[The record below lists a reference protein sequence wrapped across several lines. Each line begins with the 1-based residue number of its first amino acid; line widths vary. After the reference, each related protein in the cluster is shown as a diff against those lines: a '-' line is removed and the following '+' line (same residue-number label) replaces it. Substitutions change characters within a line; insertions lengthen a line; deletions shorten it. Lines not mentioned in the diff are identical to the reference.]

1 VRFMPDPTLPRRNW
15 EVGQRELV
23 IDKNGVNR
31 TVYRNANPQLDDKM
45 RHQREQNAPEMEA
58 KTRSEGFVD
67 DTGGST
73 AVPGNPGTMP
83 EEQPAK
89 VKPDTGEWL
98 QAIVQR
104 YSSEPPMGI
113 SLDKNAQ
120 PVTPDM
126 LTPTDQQLAQMDE
139 ETREGIAR
147 VFLALA
153 TKYYGMHNLEQ
164 GMLYGSRISGYVPAK
179 LIKYF
184 RWLAGRD

>member
-1 VRFMPDPTLPRRNW
+1 MPDPTLPRRPW
-15 EVGQRELV
+15 ETGQMELRL
-23 IDKNGVNR
+23 DRNGVSR
-31 TVYRNANPQLDDKM
+31 RVYVNANPQLDDKM
-45 RHQREQNAPEMEA
+45 RHQREQDAPENMA

-67 DTGGST
+67 DTGGSLE
-73 AVPGNPGTMP
+73 VPGNPGSMP

-98 QAIVQR
+98 EAIIKR
-104 YSSEPPMGI
+104 YSQEPPMGL

-120 PVTPDM
+120 PVTPEM
-126 LTPTDQQLAQMDE
+126 LAPSDEQLAQMDE
-139 ETREGIAR
+139 DTREGIAR

-164 GMLYGSRISGYVPAK
+164 GMLYGSKISGYVPGRMVG
-179 LIKYF
+179 YF

>member
-1 VRFMPDPTLPRRNW
+1 MPDPTLPRRNW

-31 TVYRNANPQLDDKM
+31 TVYRNANPELDDKM
-45 RHQREQNAPEMEA
+45 RHQREQNAPEMMA
-58 KTRSEGFVD
+58 KAQGGGFTD

-73 AVPGNPGTMP
+73 AVPGNPGSMP
-83 EEQPAK
+83 PEQPAK

-104 YSSEPPMGI
+104 YSQEPPMGLN
-113 SLDKNAQ
+113 LDKQSQ
-120 PVTPDM
+120 PVSPDM

-139 ETREGIAR
+139 DTREGIGR

-153 TKYYGMHNLEQ
+153 SKYYGEHTLKQ
-164 GMLYGSRISGYVPAK
+164 GMLYGSRISGYVPGK
-179 LIKYF
+179 MIKYF
-184 RWLAGRD
+184 KWLTGRA